1 MSSRSGRK
9 SPLLPPLPLQ
19 LLSGGRQEGLPKNP
33 QEDARSWCRTC
44 TRSPGL
50 VQSILPELVQSM
62 RPELDRACARSWSRA
77 CARSWYRACARSW
90 YRARAQSWC
99 RACARSW
106 FRACAP
112 ELVQQFAAFRG
123 QLSSQL
129 NRKTLKIDFI

>member
-9 SPLLPPLPLQ
+9 SLPLPPLPLQ

-62 RPELDRACARSWSRA
+62 RPELDRACARSW
-77 CARSWYRACARSW
+77 YRACARSW

-106 FRACAP
+106 CGACAP
-112 ELVQQFAAFRG
+112 ELLQSVATFRG
-123 QLSSQL
+123 QLSGQL